1 MVLVFL
7 APAGDGQIEQQEHQG
22 DEVNSKNM
30 RWLAEYERCVV
41 CIILYPQ
48 ENQLVESLAK
58 PRKSEAVEHVR
69 LFGRWIVARPSN
81 PLLVAEQ
88 KDAVAT

>member
-1 MVLVFL
+1 M
-7 APAGDGQIEQQEHQG
+7 
-22 DEVNSKNM
+22 NSKIM

-48 ENQLVESLAK
+48 EKQLAKCQAK

-69 LFGRWIVARPSN
+69 PFGRWVVARPSN